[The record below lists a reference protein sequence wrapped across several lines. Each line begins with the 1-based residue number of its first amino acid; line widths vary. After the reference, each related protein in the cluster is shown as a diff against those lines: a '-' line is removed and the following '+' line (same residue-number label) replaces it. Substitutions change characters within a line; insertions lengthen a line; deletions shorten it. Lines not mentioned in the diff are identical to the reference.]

1 MIVRRLAGSLRKL
14 DWSLLLVEMAVLAIG
29 VLLGLR
35 VDAWNESR
43 QDRVDEREF
52 LIQLHGELEAAFDLY
67 ATNIRSTKE
76 RMENMLRAVD
86 MLARQ
91 DDADTLSEEECRAIG
106 ASAFLVPHTF
116 QLTSLEELFA
126 TGRFA
131 IIRSAELRF
140 ALIKVQQLSEKT
152 DNTLVNLALTPSIL
166 LSGKY
171 PDAIQ
176 VQSNWNNQDN
186 EVRLR
191 WHCDLPAML
200 QSQGF
205 LNDFAINVDA
215 YDALYRSSTEA
226 EWNHLQAIHQLLD
239 RLLEID
245 HATTR

>member
-1 MIVRRLAGSLRKL
+1 MILRRLAGSLRNL
-14 DWSLLLVEMAVLAIG
+14 EWSLLLVEIAVLAIG

-43 QDRVDEREF
+43 KDRVDEHEF
-52 LIQLHGELEAAFDLY
+52 LVGLHGELEAAFDLY
-67 ATNIRSTKE
+67 ETNVLSTKE
-76 RMENMLRAVD
+76 RMANMLRAAEI
-86 MLARQ
+86 LARQ
-91 DDADTLSEEECRAIG
+91 DEADTLSDQECRAIG

-116 QLTSLEELFA
+116 ELTSLEELLA

-140 ALIKVQQLSEKT
+140 ALIKVQQLSKKT
-152 DNTLVNLALTPSIL
+152 DNTLKDLALTPSIL

-176 VQSNWNNQDN
+176 VQSNWNSQDN

-200 QSQGF
+200 QSQGL

-215 YDALYRSSTEA
+215 YDALYRSGTQA
-226 EWNHLQAIHQLLD
+226 EWNHLQEVHRLVD

-245 HATTR
+245 HATTG